1 MARDLG
7 ALDAAEPYD
16 VCIVG
21 SGPAGTVLGTQLV
34 EAGLRVLIL
43 ESGGSVFDWLR
54 DKRLKQLASYEFTG
68 DTNYPLTRTSARA
81 IGGNS
86 NFWTGRSDRFH
97 PSDFETHPYTPPENP
112 WPIRYRDIE
121 PYYDRA
127 ERTLRVRGGPFS
139 EHMPPRAAPLELP
152 PWPDIT
158 ALKELMRPAGVA
170 IDDSPTAT
178 PQKGIRF
185 FRVNKEILPR
195 FLASQNGTLVS
206 GVVVTRLEHDA
217 QGRIVGARC
226 RTFDGAE
233 KVARARIF
241 VVACGGIQ
249 TPRLLLLSKSSMFP
263 NGIGNRHD
271 RVGRYFNEH
280 PAPNIYARIPHNRHT
295 IVPKH
300 KIGRTH
306 QYYER
311 FRGEGLGSIVPVI
324 IQSFAFPHHLVR
336 YKLIDMPRHALKI
349 VARMVKAALYIG
361 CICEQRPVDSNRVT
375 LSTNRFDLFGDPLA
389 HLIFNYHADDLRL
402 IDRSRQL
409 LHELFDRV
417 GATDREEIEIT
428 WSRHHQGTCRMG
440 SDPRTSVCDPDLR
453 VHDCPNLYLVGC
465 ETFVTGSA
473 VPPTLTIV
481 ALAHRL
487 GDHLLARGRQEL
499 PAPALAA

>member
-1 MARDLG
+1 MAKDLG

-16 VCIVG
+16 ICIVG

-34 EAGLRVLIL
+34 EAGLKVLIL
-43 ESGGSVFDWLR
+43 ESGGSIFDWLR
-54 DKRLKQLASYEFTG
+54 DRRLKLLASYEYTG
-68 DTNYPLTRTSARA
+68 DTSYPLTRTSARA
-81 IGGNS
+81 VGGNS
-86 NFWTGRSDRFH
+86 NFWTGRADRFH
-97 PSDFETHPYTPPENP
+97 PSDFETHPYTPPDNP
-112 WPIRYRDIE
+112 WPIRYRDLE
-121 PYYDRA
+121 PYYDQA

-139 EHMPPRAAPLELP
+139 EHMPPRSAPLALP
-152 PWPDIT
+152 PSPDIT
-158 ALKELMRPAGVA
+158 ALKELMRPAGVV

-195 FLASQNGTLVS
+195 FLASGRGTLVS

-233 KVARARIF
+233 KVARARTY
-241 VVACGGIQ
+241 VVAAGGIQ
-249 TPRLLLLSKSSMFP
+249 TPRLLLLSRSSLFP
-263 NGIGNRHD
+263 NGIGNRYD
-271 RVGRYFNEH
+271 KVGRYFNEH
-280 PAPNIYARIPHNRHT
+280 PAPNIYARIPHSRHT

-311 FRGEGLGSIVPVI
+311 FRPEGLGAVVPVI
-324 IQSFAFPHHLVR
+324 IQSVAFPHHLVR
-336 YKLIDMPRHALKI
+336 YKLVDMPRHALKI
-349 VARMVKAALYIG
+349 VSRMVKAALYMG
-361 CICEQRPVDSNRVT
+361 CICEQRPVESNRVT
-375 LSTNRFDLFGDPLA
+375 LSSHKLDMFGDPLA
-389 HLIFNYHADDLRL
+389 HLVFNYHPDDLRL
-402 IDRSRQL
+402 IERSRQL
-409 LHELFDRV
+409 LHSLFDRV

-440 SDPRTSVCDPDLR
+440 ADPRTSVCDPDLR

-487 GDHLLARGRQEL
+487 ADHLIARGRQDL